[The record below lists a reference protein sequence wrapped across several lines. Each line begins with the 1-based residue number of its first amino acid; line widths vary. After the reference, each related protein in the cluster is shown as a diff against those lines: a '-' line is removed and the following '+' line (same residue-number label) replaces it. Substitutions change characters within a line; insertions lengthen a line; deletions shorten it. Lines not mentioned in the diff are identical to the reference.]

1 MGRWQRD
8 GIIIYWS
15 VGLHAYASF
24 VSHRVG
30 RYWPAQVER
39 PYHCGRVGAPGRFQG
54 YNRVLLASRVYRVDA
69 RKEVSEHAMQLENFL
84 TWSSAAEIR
93 THKLP
98 F

>member
-1 MGRWQRD
+1 MVPSHIRLD
-8 GIIIYWS
+8 KF
-15 VGLHAYASF
+15 HAYAYASLC
-24 VSHRVG
+24 HRVG
-30 RYWPAQVER
+30 RHWPAQVER

-54 YNRVLLASRVYRVDA
+54 CNQVLLASSVYRVDA
-69 RKEVSEHAMQLENFL
+69 RKEMSEHAMQLEKLL